1 VVALDPASAAA
12 TSVADIFASHRPR
25 CRGVRGVVPPGGNSR
40 FRVLAT
46 AVGVALSMA
55 LELTGPP
62 RPFLF
67 SLRLP
72 LAVLLIGAAWTEA
85 SVWMGARWPGDVA
98 KSRKP
103 VPMAT
108 PVLILTSTAGVAA
121 VTAKLVSVSPPLACA
136 VFAAA
141 SAACCLAVGV
151 LVTGGRRRRTTR
163 PGTYTVPLA
172 GGKSGPL

>member
-1 VVALDPASAAA
+1 MAALDPVPAAA

-25 CRGVRGVVPPGGNSR
+25 GRRVRGVVPLGDSGR

-46 AVGVALSMA
+46 AAAVALSVA

-72 LAVLLIGAAWTEA
+72 LAVLLIGAGWTEA
-85 SVWMGARWPGDVA
+85 SAWLGARWPGDVA
-98 KSRKP
+98 RSRKS

-121 VTAKLVSVSPPLACA
+121 VTAKLVSLSPALVFA
-136 VFAAA
+136 VFAVA
-141 SAACCLAVGV
+141 SAACCLAVGI
-151 LVTGGRRRRTTR
+151 LVTGGRRQRATR
-163 PGTYTVPLA
+163 PGNHTVPQA
-172 GGKSGPL
+172 DGESAPL